1 MAGSCPTQE
10 GMIAQR
16 VIMFNSVSQD
26 HSVER
31 GRSSYSFKL
40 MQCGGGKQRNIP
52 FVAREGT
59 DIGFSV
65 MLGVDYQSLDHHNIP
80 QQTTESIKNH
90 NDHTISICNK
100 L

>member
-1 MAGSCPTQE
+1 MAGSCPAQE

-16 VIMFNSVSQD
+16 VIMFTSVSQD
-26 HSVER
+26 HSVES

-52 FVAREGT
+52 FVAGEDT

-65 MLGVDYQSLDHHNIP
+65 MLGVDYQSLDHHDIP
-80 QQTTESIKNH
+80 QQTTESIMNH
-90 NDHTISICNK
+90 NDYTISICSK